1 MLYCRFIKGCVS
13 KEKKKKYMKSC
24 VQLNLEN
31 IHRIFNTSLSIY
43 HNNTYYKYNN
53 FASNCTNRIKL

>member
-13 KEKKKKYMKSC
+13 KEKKKEEKYIKSC

-31 IHRIFNTSLSIY
+31 IHRIFNASFSIY
-43 HNNTYYKYNN
+43 HNNTYLKHN
-53 FASNCTNRIKL
+53 KLCK

>member
-13 KEKKKKYMKSC
+13 KEKKKEEKYIKSC

-31 IHRIFNTSLSIY
+31 IHRIFNTSFSIY
-43 HNNTYYKYNN
+43 HNNTYLKHN
-53 FASNCTNRIKL
+53 KLCK